1 MTKEEMAS
9 KLVEI
14 NEFVESN
21 IGFANIVYYA
31 NVNKDLLIHAFVG
44 REIHDFPLEEVNK
57 TIKAAF
63 YNGYATSLRELH
75 DILVCEDEVLDDE
88 DAENPQE

>member
-1 MTKEEMAS
+1 MTKEEMSS

>member
-63 YNGYATSLRELH
+63 YNGYATSLRNLH

>member
-21 IGFANIVYYA
+21 IGFANIVYNA

>member
-88 DAENPQE
+88 EAENPQE

>member
-44 REIHDFPLEEVNK
+44 REIHEFPIEEVNK

-63 YNGYATSLRELH
+63 YNGYATSLRNLH

>member
-1 MTKEEMAS
+1 MSSLKVT
-9 KLVEI
+9 LVSPTLF
-14 NEFVESN
+14 N
-21 IGFANIVYYA
+21 
-31 NVNKDLLIHAFVG
+31 LLIHAFVG

-63 YNGYATSLRELH
+63 YNGYATSLRNLH

>member
-44 REIHDFPLEEVNK
+44 REIHDFPIEEVNK

>member
-14 NEFVESN
+14 MEFVDSN
-21 IGFANIVYYA
+21 IDFANMVYDA
-31 NVNKDLLIHAFVG
+31 NVNNDLLIQAFVG
-44 REIHDFPLEEVNK
+44 REIHEFPIEEVNK
-57 TIKAAF
+57 TIKAAY
-63 YNGYATSLRELH
+63 YNGYATALRKLH

-88 DAENPQE
+88 EAENSEE